1 MQILKS
7 IFYKNSHENPS
18 HLYKSVTIDFVNK
31 IYSKLSQS
39 IKHRFNNLCFGKKW
53 YFGVIIQTN
62 TFKFIIALPFFTKSV
77 GVVS

>member
-31 IYSKLSQS
+31 IYYSKLSQS
-39 IKHRFNNLCFGKKW
+39 IKHRFDNSCFEEMW
-53 YFGVIIQTN
+53 YFSVVI
-62 TFKFIIALPFFTKSV
+62 FTKSV
-77 GVVS
+77 GVVTRDV

>member
-53 YFGVIIQTN
+53 YFGVIIQT
-62 TFKFIIALPFFTKSV
+62 FIIALPFFTKSV